1 MNKQQTLVA
10 AIGRLN
16 YHNCVVLRSS
26 LAGAIPVIEISAPHG
41 QLQQKAVEVT
51 ERCNGILSKVYVAR
65 FSGCLV
71 KWRFGECQFAYESL
85 NARRNTLGDFY
96 QEYCAAPTQTYD
108 AVAQY
113 ISKKEAIYG

>member
-1 MNKQQTLVA
+1 MNKQQTLLA

-26 LAGAIPVIEISAPHG
+26 LAGAMPVIEISGPHR

-51 ERCNGILSKVYVAR
+51 ERRNGILSKVYVAR
-65 FSGCLV
+65 FSGCIV
-71 KWRFGECQFAYESL
+71 KWRFGECQFAYGAL
-85 NARRNTLGDFY
+85 NSRRNTLGDFY
-96 QEYCAAPTQTYD
+96 PQHCTASKQMHD
-108 AVAQY
+108 AVVQY